1 MTDNS
6 FKHASYIIRCLVGIG
21 FILFG
26 KTLMHGPSDASGIPV
41 IVGALVIGAGA
52 LILII
57 SLVAWFSFATKTKR
71 EGTTVNVP
79 TRGRPAD
86 ATEQSPVPRKRTVWG
101 TIREIIYWW
110 WRM

>member
-6 FKHASYIIRCLVGIG
+6 FKHASYIIRCLVGVG
-21 FILFG
+21 LILFG
-26 KTLMHGPSDASGIPV
+26 ITLMRGPSDASGIPV
-41 IVGALVIGAGA
+41 IVGALAIGAGA

-57 SLVAWFSFATKTKR
+57 SLVGWFSSATKP
-71 EGTTVNVP
+71 EGTIVNVP

-86 ATEQSPVPRKRTVWG
+86 ASEQSPVPRKRTVWG
-101 TIREIIYWW
+101 TIRDIIYWW

>member
-1 MTDNS
+1 MTINS
-6 FKHASYIIRCLVGIG
+6 SKQMNYIIRCLVGFG
-21 FILFG
+21 LFLFG
-26 KTLMHGPSDASGIPV
+26 IALIRGPSDASGMPV
-41 IVGALVIGAGA
+41 IIGALAIGAGA

-57 SLVAWFSFATKTKR
+57 SLVAWFFSAVKR
-71 EGTTVNVP
+71 EDTIADMP

-86 ATEQSPVPRKRTVWG
+86 AIEQTPEPRKRTVWK

>member
-1 MTDNS
+1 MN
-6 FKHASYIIRCLVGIG
+6 YIIRCLVGFG
-21 FILFG
+21 LILFG
-26 KTLMHGPSDASGIPV
+26 ITLMHGPSDPSGMPV
-41 IVGALVIGAGA
+41 IMGALAIGAGA

-57 SLVAWFSFATKTKR
+57 SLVAWFFSAVKR
-71 EGTTVNVP
+71 ENTIADMP

-86 ATEQSPVPRKRTVWG
+86 TIEQRPVPRKRTVWG

>member
-1 MTDNS
+1 MN
-6 FKHASYIIRCLVGIG
+6 YIIRCLVGFG
-21 FILFG
+21 LILFG
-26 KTLMHGPSDASGIPV
+26 ITLMRGPSDASGIPV

-57 SLVAWFSFATKTKR
+57 SLVAWFSSAVKR
-71 EGTTVNVP
+71 EDTIADTP
-79 TRGRPAD
+79 THGRPAD
-86 ATEQSPVPRKRTVWG
+86 TIEQTPLPRKRTVWG